1 MVDALNLVGLNF
13 TNIPSPL
20 IYALRLTNLQAE
32 LPTLASP
39 VVPAMLSAIIVF
51 VLIDE
56 GSHVRKLLVIG
67 LELSYH
73 NLANHLVHL
82 HVHITLPS

>member
-13 TNIPSPL
+13 TIIP
-20 IYALRLTNLQAE
+20 
-32 LPTLASP
+32 SP

-82 HVHITLPS
+82 HIIHITHSS